1 LSPLT
6 PPTGSQ
12 GCCPRLIIAG
22 TPTQPNQPPAPPAAA
37 ALASPPKKPTL
48 SQVILRAAAVPVA
61 GRGASLAAIKKTLE
75 GEGYDVRK
83 NKGRIKA
90 VLRYL
95 LSQGALRRVSGSGA
109 SGSFRLQRGGGAPK
123 AERRGTA
130 AAKRRQSSAKTGTAA
145 PGPNDPSGEIK
156 PAAARPKRV
165 SRSPGKTTKKK
176 TAVKRPKTQIA
187 ARRSPKKINLTAAR
201 KAKGPG
207 RETKPAVKKPKAH
220 KNPARPKGRAAP
232 RGKAGGKRH

>member
-1 LSPLT
+1 AQFCDLAQTATHQYFGQRPAGELA
-6 PPTGSQ
+6 Q
-12 GCCPRLIIAG
+12 CPGAG
-22 TPTQPNQPPAPPAAA
+22 RRRR
-37 ALASPPKKPTL
+37 KPTL
-48 SQVILRAAAVPVA
+48 SQVILRAAAVPAA

-83 NKGRIKA
+83 NKGRIKT

-123 AERRGTA
+123 AEGREAA
-130 AAKRRQSSAKTGTAA
+130 AAKRRQSSAKTGPAA

-165 SRSPGKTTKKK
+165 SRSPGKIRGTVATRRK
-176 TAVKRPKTQIA
+176 QILED
-187 ARRSPKKINLTAAR
+187 II
-201 KAKGPG
+201 KGTFLL
-207 RETKPAVKKPKAH
+207 E
-220 KNPARPKGRAAP
+220 
-232 RGKAGGKRH
+232 

>member
-1 LSPLT
+1 MP
-6 PPTGSQ
+6 GSL
-12 GCCPRLIIAG
+12 RL
-22 TPTQPNQPPAPPAAA
+22 PAAFA
-37 ALASPPKKPTL
+37 ASRAARENPRRKRRRKPTL
-48 SQVILRAAAVPVA
+48 SQVILRAAAVPAA

-83 NKGRIKA
+83 NKGRIKT

-123 AERRGTA
+123 AERRETA
-130 AAKRRQSSAKTGTAA
+130 GAKRRQSSAKTGTAA

-165 SRSPGKTTKKK
+165 SRSPGKIRGTVATRRK
-176 TAVKRPKTQIA
+176 QILED
-187 ARRSPKKINLTAAR
+187 II
-201 KAKGPG
+201 KGTFLLG
-207 RETKPAVKKPKAH
+207 
-220 KNPARPKGRAAP
+220 
-232 RGKAGGKRH
+232 